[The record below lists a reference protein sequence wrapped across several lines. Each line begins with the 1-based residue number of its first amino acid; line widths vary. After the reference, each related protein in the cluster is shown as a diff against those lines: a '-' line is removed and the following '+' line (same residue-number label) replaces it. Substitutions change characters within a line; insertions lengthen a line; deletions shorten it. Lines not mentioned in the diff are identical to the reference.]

1 MSNKSS
7 MQELLAKVKDDVA
20 ESIEEDKELEQTK
33 KEQRE
38 LEQKAKVQ
46 NEPSKEGNKSIS
58 ERTAV
63 VSNDLEELES
73 IKTKPSID
81 KSLGSLI
88 KKEENKEVLEKL
100 VTLYKE
106 YYEVNK
112 TNIEKSIKNYKA
124 EDIEGLMQYRDDMLN
139 HSFPLSIVHKL
150 VLGDLS
156 DEK

>member
-20 ESIEEDKELEQTK
+20 ESIEEDKEQEQIK

-46 NEPSKEGNKSIS
+46 NEPSTENGKS
-58 ERTAV
+58 
-63 VSNDLEELES
+63 VSKKLAELGLEKDNS
-73 IKTKPSID
+73 SVD
-81 KSLGSLI
+81 NSVNSLA
-88 KKEENKEVLEKL
+88 KKEDNKEVLEKL

-112 TNIEKSIKNYKA
+112 TNIERSIKNYKA